1 MSMSRTHA
9 ACFLRTKLCVSK
21 FNSIQFDRFP
31 DVTSARQFID
41 SLHRRIHSFSSS
53 WVKKP
58 RRELCFVVVRMQCNS
73 SMGSALVAVLGP
85 PTACYVP
92 SKEGGHPYVVLSCSF
107 VRWQTPLARKKESRL
122 TGGIHQFISSRR
134 RSPLCSCRRDHF
146 RPSSL
151 RRCPEEDYFRRADWG
166 ARYREVHM
174 IQHILCCDMQG
185 LIYELNA
192 VTGAQSRGNKSNYA

>member
-1 MSMSRTHA
+1 MGKETAQRA
-9 ACFLRTKLCVSK
+9 LLCGCP
-21 FNSIQFDRFP
+21 N
-31 DVTSARQFID
+31 AMQFI
-41 SLHRRIHSFSSS
+41 H
-53 WVKKP
+53 
-58 RRELCFVVVRMQCNS
+58 
-73 SMGSALVAVLGP
+73 GLGP
-85 PTACYVP
+85 GGGARTTYCVLRAMQRGRP
-92 SKEGGHPYVVLSCSF
+92 SVCCLVLLVRSF

-192 VTGAQSRGNKSNYA
+192 VTGAQSRGNK

>member
-107 VRWQTPLARKKESRL
+107 VRSFVGRLRLLEKKSHGLLVAFINSLA
-122 TGGIHQFISSRR
+122 
-134 RSPLCSCRRDHF
+134 
-146 RPSSL
+146 
-151 RRCPEEDYFRRADWG
+151 PEEDRPCA
-166 ARYREVHM
+166 A
-174 IQHILCCDMQG
+174 
-185 LIYELNA
+185 A
-192 VTGAQSRGNKSNYA
+192 VEIIFAPVV